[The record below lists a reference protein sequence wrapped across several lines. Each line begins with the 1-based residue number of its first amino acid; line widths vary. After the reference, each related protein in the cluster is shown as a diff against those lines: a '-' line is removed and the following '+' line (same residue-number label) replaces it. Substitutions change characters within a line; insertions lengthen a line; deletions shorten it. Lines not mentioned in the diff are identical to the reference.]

1 MQDNATE
8 VTAAGIARLAG
19 VGRAAVSNWRRRHA
33 DFPKPVGGTETS
45 PSFALAEVEAW
56 LRKQGKLAEVPL
68 RERVWQQLA
77 GHPEG
82 PLTAL
87 VHTGCVLL
95 LIQERPTVWL
105 DASAGSDAR
114 LAAMLPG
121 ALEKVLT
128 PRVGGVRGR
137 GGTGVGGAGAGVRA
151 GAGAGVAAGAGGCV
165 NAAFG
170 RAGVNAASER
180 AGASGAFGQ
189 SGVNGPSHT
198 PAVNAGFASPGVNS
212 GAGSAGVNSESGS
225 AGVNSESGSAGG
237 NSGSAASGV
246 NSGRSASD
254 VNADLTVPAVNPE
267 PTAPGV
273 NSAPTQPAVNTAS
286 SAPTV
291 NTPPTVHNEPP
302 AHNDPSSHGGSP
314 VSNASAVHNRP
325 TVHSPALGTPN
336 SPITPAATT
345 PTPTP
350 ALTTPTGPQLL
361 PSVPLLRGAA
371 ELAAEIGA
379 RQTFEFLL
387 GRHLDANPRQY
398 TLTPAELAG
407 LMADLAGPARTVLD
421 PACGTGALL
430 RAVDPRP
437 GQELYAQDSAPEL
450 AALSAL
456 RLALHSRA
464 TVRAAVGDTLRADA
478 HPGLLA
484 DAVLCHP
491 PFNERNWGHDELAY
505 DPRWEYGFPART
517 ESELAWVQHA
527 LARLTDGGT
536 AVLLMPPAAAS
547 RRSGR
552 RIRADLLRRGA
563 LRAVAALPVGAA
575 PPYNIPLHL
584 WVLRRPDRTPAAPE
598 VLLVDT
604 GRFAGEARGGP
615 DWGAVREAVLDAW
628 RAFAREGRLAERPG
642 LARSVP
648 VIELLDDDVD
658 LAPARHLPPAAVADG
673 AEQLTRVRERLG
685 ATLRL
690 TADLTPPPADPAPPA
705 RWPLTTVG
713 ELARGGALVMRT
725 GGNGGHARVP
735 VLTDHD
741 VLAGTSPSG
750 TLPESE
756 EEAVLTEPGDVVVP
770 VLGGG
775 AVARVIDEATG
786 GAALGRNLVLLR
798 PDRTALD
805 PWFLAGFLRGTAN
818 NRQASSYAS
827 TATRLDVRRLHLPR
841 LPLEE
846 QRRYGA
852 RFRALDEFER
862 ALRHASRLGEQLV
875 RGMYDGLT
883 DGTVAPD

>member
-1 MQDNATE
+1 MLDAHKEQARGAGGVQDNATE

-56 LRKQGKLAEVPL
+56 LRRQGKLAEVPL

-82 PLTAL
+82 PVTAL
-87 VHTGCVLL
+87 THTGCALL
-95 LIQERPTVWL
+95 LIHDRPTVWL
-105 DASAGSDAR
+105 ELSAGSDER
-114 LAAMLPG
+114 LAELLPV
-121 ALEKVLT
+121 ALEQVMA
-128 PRVGGVRGR
+128 PRF
-137 GGTGVGGAGAGVRA
+137 GA
-151 GAGAGVAAGAGGCV
+151 
-165 NAAFG
+165 
-170 RAGVNAASER
+170 
-180 AGASGAFGQ
+180 
-189 SGVNGPSHT
+189 
-198 PAVNAGFASPGVNS
+198 
-212 GAGSAGVNSESGS
+212 
-225 AGVNSESGSAGG
+225 
-237 NSGSAASGV
+237 
-246 NSGRSASD
+246 
-254 VNADLTVPAVNPE
+254 
-267 PTAPGV
+267 TAPHAARPGG
-273 NSAPTQPAVNTAS
+273 SGEAAPL
-286 SAPTV
+286 
-291 NTPPTVHNEPP
+291 
-302 AHNDPSSHGGSP
+302 PSSGP
-314 VSNASAVHNRP
+314 VPSS
-325 TVHSPALGTPN
+325 
-336 SPITPAATT
+336 
-345 PTPTP
+345 
-350 ALTTPTGPQLL
+350 GPLPPSVSFL

-371 ELAAEIGA
+371 ELAAELGA
-379 RQTFEFLL
+379 RQAFEFLL

-398 TLTPAELAG
+398 TLTPAELSR

-430 RAVDPRP
+430 RAAADRP
-437 GQELYAQDSAPEL
+437 DRELYAQDSAAEL
-450 AALSAL
+450 AALTAF
-456 RLALHSRA
+456 RLALHTSS
-464 TVRAAVGDTLRADA
+464 TVRAAGGDTLRADA
-478 HPGLLA
+478 YPELRA
-484 DAVLCHP
+484 DVVLCHP

-527 LARLTDGGT
+527 LARLRDGGT

-563 LRAVAALPVGAA
+563 LRAVVALPVGAA

-584 WVLRRPDRTPAAPE
+584 WVLRRPATTPAQPE
-598 VLLVDT
+598 VLLADA
-604 GRFAGEARGGP
+604 GQFATEGRGGP
-615 DWGAVREAVLDAW
+615 DWHAVRDAVLDAW
-628 RAFAREGRLAERPG
+628 RSFDRAGTLQERPG

-658 LAPARHLPPAAVADG
+658 FSPARHLPPPTAADG
-673 AEQLTRVRERLG
+673 AEQLTEVRTRLG
-685 ATLRL
+685 ETLRL
-690 TADLTPPPADPAPPA
+690 TTDLTPPPVRPAQPA

-713 ELARGGALVMRT
+713 ELARGGALVLRT
-725 GGNGGHARVP
+725 GGHGGHARVP

-741 VLAGTSPSG
+741 VLAGTAPSG
-750 TLPESE
+750 SLPESE
-756 EEAVLTEPGDVVVP
+756 EEAVLTRPGDVVVP

-775 AVARVIDEATG
+775 AVARVIDDATA

-798 PDRTALD
+798 PDPAALD

-841 LPLEE
+841 LPLED

-883 DGTVAPD
+883 DGTVTPD

>member
-82 PLTAL
+82 PLPAL

-95 LIQERPTVWL
+95 LIHERPTVWL

-114 LAAMLPG
+114 LAAILSG
-121 ALEKVLT
+121 ALDQVLVPRLGGPAGPGGRAGRGARGAGVEPGPEGAGEKGASDA
-128 PRVGGVRGR
+128 GGVH
-137 GGTGVGGAGAGVRA
+137 GGGVNGEGVHGEGVHGEGVNAGGGAGGVNVGARAGGVNA
-151 GAGAGVAAGAGGCV
+151 GAGSLGV
-165 NAAFG
+165 NAAVDA
-170 RAGVNAASER
+170 AGVNA
-180 AGASGAFGQ
+180 GAEADR
-189 SGVNGPSHT
+189 VNPALTT
-198 PAVNAGFASPGVNS
+198 PAVNTSPTASP
-212 GAGSAGVNSESGS
+212 
-225 AGVNSESGSAGG
+225 
-237 NSGSAASGV
+237 
-246 NSGRSASD
+246 
-254 VNADLTVPAVNPE
+254 
-267 PTAPGV
+267 
-273 NSAPTQPAVNTAS
+273 
-286 SAPTV
+286 V
-291 NTPPTVHNEPP
+291 NTPPTLHTPHPVHAAP
-302 AHNDPSSHGGSP
+302 AS
-314 VSNASAVHNRP
+314 P
-325 TVHSPALGTPN
+325 TVPASPTAPALR
-336 SPITPAATT
+336 
-345 PTPTP
+345 
-350 ALTTPTGPQLL
+350 TPTGPQLL
-361 PSVPLLRGAA
+361 LSAPLLRGAA
-371 ELAAEIGA
+371 ELAAEMGA
-379 RQTFEFLL
+379 RQAFEFLL

-430 RAVDPRP
+430 RAVATRP
-437 GQELYAQDSAPEL
+437 EQELYAQDSAPEL
-450 AALSAL
+450 AAISAL

-464 TVRAAVGDTLRADA
+464 TVRAAAGDTLRADA
-478 HPGLLA
+478 YPGLRA
-484 DAVLCHP
+484 DVVLCHP

-563 LRAVAALPVGAA
+563 LRAVVALPVGAA

-584 WVLRRPDRTPAAPE
+584 WVLRRPDRAPATPE

-604 GRFAGEARGGP
+604 GRFAGEGRGGP
-615 DWGAVREAVLDAW
+615 DWEAVREAVTDAW
-628 RAFAREGRLAERPG
+628 GAFTRAGHLAERPG

-648 VIELLDDDVD
+648 VIDLLDDDVD

-690 TADLTPPPADPAPPA
+690 TADLTPPPADPSPAA
-705 RWPLTTVG
+705 RWPLTTIG

-741 VLAGTSPSG
+741 VLAGTAPSG

-775 AVARVIDEATG
+775 SVARVIDEATG
-786 GAALGRNLVLLR
+786 GAVLGRNLVLLR

-827 TATRLDVRRLHLPR
+827 TATRLDVRRLQLPR

-846 QRRYGA
+846 QRRYGD
-852 RFRALDEFER
+852 RFRALDAFER

-883 DGTVAPD
+883 DGTVAPG

>member
-8 VTAAGIARLAG
+8 VTAGGIARLAG

-56 LRKQGKLAEVPL
+56 LRKQGKLAVVPL
-68 RERVWQQLA
+68 RERVWQQLV

-87 VHTGCVLL
+87 VHAGCVLL
-95 LIQERPTVWL
+95 LIHERPTVWL

-121 ALEKVLT
+121 ALEQVLT
-128 PRVGGVRGR
+128 ARFGGVRGPGVKAR
-137 GGTGVGGAGAGVRA
+137 PGT
-151 GAGAGVAAGAGGCV
+151 
-165 NAAFG
+165 
-170 RAGVNAASER
+170 
-180 AGASGAFGQ
+180 
-189 SGVNGPSHT
+189 SGVNVDSAA
-198 PAVNAGFASPGVNS
+198 PAVNADT
-212 GAGSAGVNSESGS
+212 E
-225 AGVNSESGSAGG
+225 
-237 NSGSAASGV
+237 AA
-246 NSGRSASD
+246 A
-254 VNADLTVPAVNPE
+254 VNAARTSPAVNSSE
-267 PTAPGV
+267 TE
-273 NSAPTQPAVNTAS
+273 QP
-286 SAPTV
+286 V
-291 NTPPTVHNEPP
+291 NTPPTVH
-302 AHNDPSSHGGSP
+302 
-314 VSNASAVHNRP
+314 
-325 TVHSPALGTPN
+325 
-336 SPITPAATT
+336 TPAAVHGTAT
-345 PTPTP
+345 PGTATPRTPRIPRTPAPHTP
-350 ALTTPTGPQLL
+350 ALRTPTGPQLL

-371 ELAAEIGA
+371 ELAAETGA
-379 RQTFEFLL
+379 RQAFEFLL

-437 GQELYAQDSAPEL
+437 EQELYAQDSAPDL
-450 AALSAL
+450 AALTAL

-464 TVRAAVGDTLRADA
+464 GVRGAVGDSLRADA
-478 HPGLLA
+478 HPELRA
-484 DAVLCHP
+484 EAVLCHP

-527 LARLTDGGT
+527 LARLADGGR

-563 LRAVAALPVGAA
+563 LRAVIALPVGAA
-575 PPYNIPLHL
+575 PPYNIPLHV
-584 WVLRRPDRTPAAPE
+584 WVLRRPDRTPVSPE

-604 GRFAGEARGGP
+604 GRFAGEGRGGP
-615 DWGAVREAVLDAW
+615 DWPAVREAVVDAW
-628 RAFAREGRLAERPG
+628 RAVERAGRPAERPG
-642 LARSVP
+642 LARCVP

-673 AEQLTRVRERLG
+673 AEQLTAVRERLG

-690 TADLTPPPADPAPPA
+690 TAELTPPPAAPAPGA
-705 RWPLTTVG
+705 RWPLTTIG
-713 ELARGGALVMRT
+713 ELARGGALMMRT

-741 VLAGTSPSG
+741 VLAGTAPSG
-750 TLPESE
+750 SLPESE

-775 AVARVIDEATG
+775 SVARVIDDTTG

-827 TATRLDVRRLHLPR
+827 TATRLDVRRLQLPR
-841 LPLEE
+841 LPLDE
-846 QRRYGA
+846 QRRYGE

-862 ALRHASRLGEQLV
+862 ALRLAGRLGEQLV

>member
-68 RERVWQQLA
+68 RERVWQQLV

-87 VHTGCVLL
+87 VHAGCALL
-95 LIQERPTVWL
+95 LIHERPTVWL

-114 LAAMLPG
+114 LAAILPG
-121 ALEKVLT
+121 ALEQVLT
-128 PRVGGVRGR
+128 ARFGSVPGRAEGR
-137 GGTGVGGAGAGVRA
+137 GGGSAGVG
-151 GAGAGVAAGAGGCV
+151 
-165 NAAFG
+165 
-170 RAGVNAASER
+170 AGVNASDGAEGVNGAA
-180 AGASGAFGQ
+180 AGPGVNAAPVE
-189 SGVNGPSHT
+189 SGVN
-198 PAVNAGFASPGVNS
+198 ASP
-212 GAGSAGVNSESGS
+212 
-225 AGVNSESGSAGG
+225 
-237 NSGSAASGV
+237 
-246 NSGRSASD
+246 
-254 VNADLTVPAVNPE
+254 
-267 PTAPGV
+267 TAQ
-273 NSAPTQPAVNTAS
+273 A
-286 SAPTV
+286 V
-291 NTPPTVHNEPP
+291 NTPP
-302 AHNDPSSHGGSP
+302 
-314 VSNASAVHNRP
+314 AVHNTA
-325 TVHSPALGTPN
+325 TVHG
-336 SPITPAATT
+336 TPAAGTAA
-345 PTPTP
+345 PTSTP
-350 ALTTPTGPQLL
+350 ATATPRTPTGPQLL
-361 PSVPLLRGAA
+361 PSAPLLRGAA

-379 RQTFEFLL
+379 RQAFEFLL

-430 RAVDPRP
+430 RAVDTRP
-437 GQELYAQDSAPEL
+437 DQELYAQDSAPDL
-450 AALSAL
+450 AALTAL

-464 TVRAAVGDTLRADA
+464 GVRGAAGDTLRADA
-478 HPGLLA
+478 YPELRA

-527 LARLTDGGT
+527 LARLADGGS

-575 PPYNIPLHL
+575 PPYNIPLHV
-584 WVLRRPDRTPAAPE
+584 WVLRRPDRTPASPE

-604 GRFAGEARGGP
+604 GRFAGEGRGGP
-615 DWGAVREAVLDAW
+615 DWPAVREAVLDAW
-628 RAFAREGRLAERPG
+628 RAFEREGRLAERPG

-673 AEQLTRVRERLG
+673 AEQLTAVRERLG
-685 ATLRL
+685 TTLRL
-690 TADLTPPPADPAPPA
+690 TGELTPPPAAPAPGA
-705 RWPLTTVG
+705 RWPLTTIG
-713 ELARGGALVMRT
+713 ELARGGALLMRT

-741 VLAGTSPSG
+741 VLAGTAPSG
-750 TLPESE
+750 ALPESE

-775 AVARVIDEATG
+775 SVARVIDDATG

-827 TATRLDVRRLHLPR
+827 TATRLDVRRLQLPR
-841 LPLEE
+841 LPLDE

>member
-45 PSFALAEVEAW
+45 PSFALVEVEAW

-82 PLTAL
+82 PVTAL
-87 VHTGCVLL
+87 VHAGCALL
-95 LIQERPTVWL
+95 LIHERPTVWL
-105 DASAGSDAR
+105 EMSAGSDER
-114 LAAMLPG
+114 LAALLPDT
-121 ALEKVLT
+121 LEKVIV
-128 PRVGGVRGR
+128 PRFGVTRGR
-137 GGTGVGGAGAGVRA
+137 RVHS
-151 GAGAGVAAGAGGCV
+151 
-165 NAAFG
+165 G
-170 RAGVNAASER
+170 RAGGGAAAVNAPGAVNAPTSAHS
-180 AGASGAFGQ
+180 AGAVNTPAASRTA
-189 SGVNGPSHT
+189 SPVTTPAGVNTGGDVNTRPAAHTAHAGHAAHGVNTAPAVIGT
-198 PAVNAGFASPGVNS
+198 PAVHIPTSP
-212 GAGSAGVNSESGS
+212 EF
-225 AGVNSESGSAGG
+225 
-237 NSGSAASGV
+237 
-246 NSGRSASD
+246 
-254 VNADLTVPAVNPE
+254 
-267 PTAPGV
+267 
-273 NSAPTQPAVNTAS
+273 
-286 SAPTV
+286 
-291 NTPPTVHNEPP
+291 
-302 AHNDPSSHGGSP
+302 
-314 VSNASAVHNRP
+314 
-325 TVHSPALGTPN
+325 
-336 SPITPAATT
+336 
-345 PTPTP
+345 
-350 ALTTPTGPQLL
+350 L

-371 ELAAEIGA
+371 ELAAERGA

-398 TLTPAELAG
+398 TLTPAELAR

-430 RAVDPRP
+430 RAIDTRP
-437 GQELYAQDSAPEL
+437 DQELYAQDSAPDL
-450 AALSAL
+450 AVLTAL
-456 RLALHSRA
+456 RLALHARS
-464 TVRAAVGDTLRADA
+464 TVRAAVGDTLRGDA
-478 HPGLLA
+478 YPWLHA

-527 LARLTDGGT
+527 LARLKDGGT

-563 LRAVAALPVGAA
+563 LRAVLALPVGAA
-575 PPYNIPLHL
+575 PPYNIPLHV
-584 WVLRRPDRTPAAPE
+584 WVLRRPDRTPAQPE
-598 VLLVDT
+598 VLLADT
-604 GRFAGEARGGP
+604 GQFATEGRGGP
-615 DWGAVREAVLDAW
+615 DWQAVRDAVLDAW
-628 RAFAREGRLAERPG
+628 VAFERAGRLDERPG

-658 LAPARHLPPAAVADG
+658 LAPARHLPPAAAADG
-673 AEQLTRVRERLG
+673 AEQLTAVRERLG
-685 ATLRL
+685 ETLRL
-690 TADLTPPPADPAPPA
+690 TADLTPPPADAARPA

-713 ELARGGALVMRT
+713 ELARGGALVLRT
-725 GGNGGHARVP
+725 GGSGGHARVP

-741 VLAGTSPSG
+741 VLAGTAPSG
-750 TLPESE
+750 TLPESD
-756 EEAVLTEPGDVVVP
+756 EEAVLTEVGDIVVP

-775 AVARVIDEATG
+775 SMARVIDEVTE
-786 GAALGRNLVLLR
+786 GAALGRNLALLR
-798 PDRTALD
+798 PDPTALD

-827 TATRLDVRRLHLPR
+827 TATRLDVRRLQLPR
-841 LPLEE
+841 LPLDE

-862 ALRHASRLGEQLV
+862 ALRHAGRLGEQLV

-883 DGTVAPD
+883 DGTVAPE